1 MILPSVPVI
10 KPIVAPRAASSLPSP
25 GAKVNKKA
33 SQAPSTQT
41 VKVQQTTA
49 AAGEPKDSPNVAPPK
64 PKFVSVLKQDDE
76 TGSPKRKH
84 LEDAPSTSSSKK
96 KKKSTKVSE
105 APEMD
110 EAVLKDIRKDLLKI
124 MKGEEVAE
132 ISSAA
137 DSVKISSDKKRKSV
151 QKSS

>member
-1 MILPSVPVI
+1 
-10 KPIVAPRAASSLPSP
+10 
-25 GAKVNKKA
+25 
-33 SQAPSTQT
+33 
-41 VKVQQTTA
+41 
-49 AAGEPKDSPNVAPPK
+49 
-64 PKFVSVLKQDDE
+64 
-76 TGSPKRKH
+76 
-84 LEDAPSTSSSKK
+84 
-96 KKKSTKVSE
+96 
-105 APEMD
+105 MD